1 MQVEQRHVAI
11 SFIGLDDAGWLTFPN
26 RYECARCGYGVTFT
40 TASLGAASTYRWQ
53 GFRRSKLHGEFV
65 GAFDNVSEDFCGD
78 DPERFVLD
86 FHCPKCRLP
95 TGIGF
100 ELYEFHMAAYKYRP
114 LLVWTANT

>member
-1 MQVEQRHVAI
+1 MQVEQRDVAI

-53 GFRRSKLHGEFV
+53 GVRMSNLHDEFV
-65 GAFDNVSEDFCGD
+65 GAFDDVSRVFCGD

-86 FHCPKCRLP
+86 FHCPKCRIA
-95 TGIGF
+95 TGICF
-100 ELYEFHMAAYKYRP
+100 EQYEFHMAAYKYRP